1 MDVDWQKRGPNIVM
15 VRYALYNIGVEGYCD
30 VYQVLLLVDLLLT
43 LDDTWS
49 TKYNLSGM
57 AFQTADQLDQLKNSI
72 VAI

>member
-15 VRYALYNIGVEGYCD
+15 LRYALYNIGVEGYCD

-49 TKYNLSGM
+49 TKYN
-57 AFQTADQLDQLKNSI
+57 F
-72 VAI
+72 